1 MMAARVHSDVLGSGA
16 GRSVV
21 LDQHLIDR
29 LPAVRGELVAM
40 APLAPQ
46 TWFRVGG
53 PAEVLFRPAD
63 ADDLAAFLAALP
75 AEIPVTPIGLAS
87 NLLVRDGGVPGVVIK
102 LGNTFAQVSIDG
114 DVITAGAGAPDRKVA
129 NQARAAGLAGLE
141 FLTGVPGRIGGAVKM
156 NAGAYGQEVKDGLI
170 AAEVIDR
177 TGQRQWRRADAL
189 GFSYRHSILADDD
202 IVIATRFRGQRD
214 DPAAIAARMSD
225 ITARRAATQPV
236 QSKTGGSTFANP
248 AADLRAWQL
257 VDQVGGRG
265 LRVGGA
271 AVSTLHS
278 NFIVNTGAAT
288 AADVEALGELL
299 RARVEAAQGITL
311 RWEVARI
318 GLAASTPPANPEG
331 GTT

>member
-1 MMAARVHSDVLGSGA
+1 M
-16 GRSVV
+16 
-21 LDQHLIDR
+21 
-29 LPAVRGELVAM
+29 
-40 APLAPQ
+40 
-46 TWFRVGG
+46 
-53 PAEVLFRPAD
+53 
-63 ADDLAAFLAALP
+63 
-75 AEIPVTPIGLAS
+75 GLAS

-102 LGNTFAQVSIDG
+102 LGNAFAGVSIDG

-129 NQARAAGLAGLE
+129 NQARAAGLTGLE
-141 FLTGVPGRIGGAVKM
+141 FLTGIPGRIGGAVKM
-156 NAGAYGQEVKDGLI
+156 NAGAYGQEVKDCFI

-177 TGQRQWRRADAL
+177 TGQRQWRSADAL
-189 GFSYRHSILADDD
+189 GFGYRHSALADDD
-202 IVIATRFRGQRD
+202 IVVAAQFRGQRE

-225 ITARRAATQPV
+225 ITTRRAATQPV

-248 AADLRAWQL
+248 SPDLRAWQL

-278 NFIVNTGAAT
+278 NFIVNTGNAT

-299 RARVEAAQGITL
+299 RVRVEAAQGIAL

-318 GLAASTPPANPEG
+318 GLPLALPPAKPDG
-331 GTT
+331 GAL